1 LQKDPRELL
10 NLIRISDTFFPLGSF
25 AVSQGIEQLVSENLL
40 DKKGLHSV
48 LCGFIQDIW
57 QSFDMPI
64 FYAALDAVQNGD
76 LDKVASIDELCY
88 ASKLSTEGRNAMG
101 KMGANLIKAVGFASD
116 SLGSRYKMLADDND
130 TACMYPVALAVVSAE
145 LGFDEQGAFSLM
157 YVNLMEVVAS
167 LVRMVEIDYLDAQQ
181 LMSDKIDTIE
191 LSALDLNNVH
201 QSYPFV
207 EIAMMR
213 HEQSKTRMF
222 MS

>member
-1 LQKDPRELL
+1 LHNDPRELL

-25 AVSQGIEQLVSENLL
+25 AVSQGIEQLVSEDLL
-40 DKKGLHSV
+40 DKKELHSV
-48 LCGFIQDIW
+48 LCGFIQAIW

-64 FYAALDAVQNGD
+64 FHAALDAVHDGD
-76 LDKVASIDELCY
+76 LEKLASIDELCY

-101 KMGANLIKAVGFASD
+101 KMGANLIKAVRFRSD
-116 SLGSRYKMLADDND
+116 SLGSKYAVMAEERG

-145 LGFDEQGAFSLM
+145 LGFNEQGAFSLM

-181 LMSDKIDTIE
+181 LMSDKIDTME
-191 LSALDLNNVH
+191 LSAPGLNNLH
-201 QSYPFV
+201 QSYPFI